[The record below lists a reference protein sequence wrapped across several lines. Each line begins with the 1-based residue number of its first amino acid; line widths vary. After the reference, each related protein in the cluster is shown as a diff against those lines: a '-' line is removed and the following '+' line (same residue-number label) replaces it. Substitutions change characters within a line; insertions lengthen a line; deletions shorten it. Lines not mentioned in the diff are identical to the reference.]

1 MTRAAT
7 ISVTEDFT
15 RCLLLQITESW
26 AHLWKRKKITVAEA
40 QWDLR
45 RQAGDGVGG
54 KVWQV
59 MWVMWV
65 HDKDVEFGSEL
76 MGDHH
81 RA

>member
-1 MTRAAT
+1 M
-7 ISVTEDFT
+7 
-15 RCLLLQITESW
+15 
-26 AHLWKRKKITVAEA
+26 AEA